1 MVAKAQKWGNS
12 LAVRLPKTMAAEC
25 GIEAESPVEI
35 IRQEGCII
43 IKPITRKDLSLDAL
57 LDAITEDNLHSEVP
71 TGKPSFSSLNRNPA
85 GEDVQVLLHQ
95 LLIPLG

>member
-12 LAVRLPKTMAAEC
+12 LAVRLPKSMAAEC

-43 IKPITRKDLSLDAL
+43 IKPVAKKELSLDTL
-57 LDAITEDNLHSEVP
+57 LDAITEDNLHSEVA
-71 TGKPSFSSLNRNPA
+71 TGKPVGRELW
-85 GEDVQVLLHQ
+85 
-95 LLIPLG
+95 